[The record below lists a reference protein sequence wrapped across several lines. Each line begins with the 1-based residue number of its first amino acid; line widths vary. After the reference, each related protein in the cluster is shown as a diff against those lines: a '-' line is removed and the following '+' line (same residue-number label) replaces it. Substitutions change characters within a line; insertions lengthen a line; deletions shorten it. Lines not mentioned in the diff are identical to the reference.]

1 MCALQLQLL
10 SFARAMAAVDPA
22 AGGGASAAPEPAA
35 FKALYPEQ
43 YLERFLEAGV
53 RADER
58 PLGRARAATCVPPRA
73 ARAATRMP

>member
-1 MCALQLQLL
+1 
-10 SFARAMAAVDPA
+10 MAAVDPL
-22 AGGGASAAPEPAA
+22 AGGGAANAAPEPAA

-58 PLGRARAATCVPPRA
+58 PLGRARAATCVPALALLSPQRACPRPRHSA
-73 ARAATRMP
+73 AR